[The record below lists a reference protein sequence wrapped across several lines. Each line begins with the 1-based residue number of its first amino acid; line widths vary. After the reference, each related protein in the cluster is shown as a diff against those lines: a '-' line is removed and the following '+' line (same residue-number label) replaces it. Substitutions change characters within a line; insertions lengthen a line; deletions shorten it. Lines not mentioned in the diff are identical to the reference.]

1 MNTLVKIINSWAQG
15 IISAVIITT
24 IIEIILPEGNNK
36 KYIKVILGIY
46 ILFSVIYPVINSISD
61 KSINLD
67 TVIKSTSKQ
76 MEKYEKNSVAIET
89 NSYIENTYKNNL
101 TKNITDNLEEK
112 GYKLI
117 NLNLYIETQNEEK
130 YGQINNIV
138 LEIEKQNKKE
148 NAQDNKINEVNIVVS
163 SKKTE
168 EKIEPISDDEIKN
181 LKEYFVNSY
190 SIEKERIHI
199 NE

>member
-1 MNTLVKIINSWAQG
+1 MVKIINSWAQG